1 MGKIASKILASGNGW
16 SVRDAVCTSGP
27 QDRPYE
33 EQHGSFTIAAVVE
46 GSFRYRGGRNS
57 EVMSPG
63 ALLLGNYGRYF
74 ECGHEHG
81 TGDRCVSFHYTP
93 DFFERFGA
101 RGDFPVHR
109 VPPLAA
115 LTPWLVETRLAVQA
129 PERVAIEE
137 LAYGLV
143 GAVLGVLEKSGEVS
157 RVATAADE
165 RRISATLRFIEA
177 NLAEPLPLAQLA
189 SAAKMSE
196 FHFLRVF
203 KQVTRVTPHQYIL
216 RARLREAALQLKA
229 NGDDVLATA
238 LAAGFCDLSNFNH
251 AFRTEFGVSPRIYRR
266 RTHNASQQTPFE
278 HRSTSKEAGPIT
290 EARLPF

>member
-1 MGKIASKILASGNGW
+1 LGKIATKILASGSGW

-27 QDRPYE
+27 HDRPYE

-46 GSFRYRGGRNS
+46 GSFRYRAGRDS

-81 TGDRCVSFHYTP
+81 TGDHCVSFHYAP
-93 DFFERFGA
+93 EFFDRCGA
-101 RGDFPVHR
+101 KGAFPVHR

-137 LAYGLV
+137 LAHGLV
-143 GAVLGVLEKSGEVS
+143 GAVLGVLGKNGHAN
-157 RVATAADE
+157 RAPTAADE
-165 RRISATLRFIEA
+165 RRISAMLRFIEA
-177 NLAEPLPLAQLA
+177 NLAEALPLAQLA
-189 SAAKMSE
+189 ATAKMSE

-229 NGDDVLATA
+229 STDDVVEIA
-238 LAAGFCDLSNFNH
+238 LASGFQDLSNFNH
-251 AFRTEFGVSPRIYRR
+251 VFRAEFGVSPRMYR
-266 RTHNASQQTPFE
+266 
-278 HRSTSKEAGPIT
+278 
-290 EARLPF
+290 L